1 MHSYTK
7 TMEQIQ
13 SVQGNKTVFYDA
25 QMLNIVWETK
35 PELIKKLLPA
45 PLKPVEGKPLVS
57 VFIANYPKTSF
68 APSYKEAGLFIMA
81 ECDGVIGRYCL
92 SMPITNGMAMSMG
105 REVCGLPKK
114 MANIELEIK
123 DGKIKGE
130 ISRNGFKFFSM
141 SSNILEKNDA
151 AKLKELTSI
160 VNVPMYNVLYVKA
173 VDGSGY
179 LLNPTLIRQKLSS
192 DNIKESKLAETKVTM
207 IDSPHDPWAE
217 LEVVKMVSSQYIVST
232 NTLEAGEILYL
243 NKINPLSFVPY
254 SFTKWDWA
262 GK

>member
-7 TMEQIQ
+7 TMEELQ
-13 SVQGNKTVFYDA
+13 SLQGHKTVFYGA

-35 PELIKKLLPA
+35 MEVIKKLLPA
-45 PLKPVEGKPLVS
+45 PLKAVEGKPLVS

-114 MANIELEIK
+114 MANIELEIT
-123 DGKIKGE
+123 DNKIIGE
-130 ISRNGFKFFSM
+130 ISRNGIPFFSM
-141 SSNILEKNDA
+141 SSDILEKSD
-151 AKLKELTSI
+151 KSKSEELNNYCDI
-160 VNVPMYNVLYVKA
+160 PMYNVMYVKA

-179 LLNPTLIRQKLSS
+179 LLNPTLIRQKLSAA
-192 DNIKESKLAETKVTM
+192 DIKEQKLTDTKVTLL
-207 IDSPHDPWAE
+207 DSPHDPWAE
-217 LEVVKMVSSQYIVST
+217 LEVVKMVASQYIVST
-232 NTLEAGEILYL
+232 NTLEAGEILRE
-243 NKINPLSFVPY
+243 NKIDPLAFVPY
-254 SFTKWDWA
+254 SFNKWDWG